1 MNDDRRLRAV
11 HPSSTPVLIDPPCP
25 DTLSDEWITG
35 WEACRVVLREEVVD
49 AYDRGYRDA
58 CDPEGK
64 NLGIVAMVAC
74 SGFIVGFVTAI
85 AVFVA

>member
-35 WEACRVVLREEVVD
+35 WEACREVLHAECAEW
-49 AYDRGYRDA
+49 YQRGLNAQPVTSASPAVLMY
-58 CDPEGK
+58 
-64 NLGIVAMVAC
+64 GIGAC
-74 SGFIVGFVTAI
+74 SGFIFGFL
-85 AVFVA
+85 VALAAFA